1 MVILPAGSKARQS
14 PFVKDSIVLCLLAKA
29 FELFPNSN
37 NNLEKSPE
45 QDSQVS
51 PGQPPPLRQAQNLRA
66 ETCPGYTEWM
76 FESWASR
83 EAEALG

>member
-14 PFVKDSIVLCLLAKA
+14 PFVKDSRVLCLLAKA
-29 FELFPNSN
+29 FELFPNRN

-45 QDSQVS
+45 QDSQFS

-66 ETCPGYTEWM
+66 ETCPGYTEWV
-76 FESWASR
+76 FESWAGR
-83 EAEALG
+83 ETGALG